1 MLHMKPPFVL
11 RAGGALGVGGE
22 NPGGHGGLRSDS
34 ERAQLADSHRRV
46 SSLAAYGS
54 QSVGKAESVFFF
66 RKTNFLALLNER
78 PEAAVNATA
87 GILTPIPL
95 L

>member
-1 MLHMKPPFVL
+1 MLHMKRPFVL

-46 SSLAAYGS
+46 SSSAAYGS
-54 QSVGKAESVFFF
+54 QFSRESRVRFFF
-66 RKTNFLALLNER
+66 KENKLPCALER
-78 PEAAVNATA
+78 
-87 GILTPIPL
+87 TPRSSC
-95 L
+95 